1 MGAVVTLEAQVG
13 VPSFSSEL
21 SAFKLRFAG
30 RDWRR
35 DIVDKKQRAV
45 GQSIKEL
52 PKGIP
57 ILQVVTRLLL
67 NLLNFHLETSRLPQS
82 RFNEIKL

>member
-57 ILQVVTRLLL
+57 ILQVVTRLRVLL
-67 NLLNFHLETSRLPQS
+67 NLLNSHLETSTKPVQR
-82 RFNEIKL
+82 N